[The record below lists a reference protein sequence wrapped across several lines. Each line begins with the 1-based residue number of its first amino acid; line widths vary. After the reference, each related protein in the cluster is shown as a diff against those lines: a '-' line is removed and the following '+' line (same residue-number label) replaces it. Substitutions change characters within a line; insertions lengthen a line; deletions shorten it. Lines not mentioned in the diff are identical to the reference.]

1 MRFVRALQFLFLLL
15 LALALF
21 GGEVVESACFVNDVT
36 NDYIQ
41 APASP
46 AHQLA
51 KKVQTDA
58 RRSSSANAAEGLIFN
73 LAATPSIKPGPSSAP
88 DLLRLLSIQ
97 RK

>member
-1 MRFVRALQFLFLLL
+1 MRLVRALQFLFLLL

-21 GGEVVESACFVNDVT
+21 GGEVAESACFVNDVS

-41 APASP
+41 APTSP
-46 AHQLA
+46 SLQFA
-51 KKVQTDA
+51 KKAPAVMFQT
-58 RRSSSANAAEGLIFN
+58 NVNVAEELILN
-73 LAATPSIKPGPSSAP
+73 HVVTPSIEPAPCSAS

>member
-1 MRFVRALQFLFLLL
+1 MVRALQFLFLLL

-21 GGEVVESACFVNDVT
+21 GGEVVESAYFINDVS

-41 APASP
+41 APTSR
-46 AHQLA
+46 AHQFA
-51 KKVQTDA
+51 TKAPANVISQ
-58 RRSSSANAAEGLIFN
+58 RSVSVAEELILN
-73 LAATPSIKPGPSSAP
+73 LAVTPSIQPAPTSAS

>member
-1 MRFVRALQFLFLLL
+1 MRFVRALQFLFLLS
-15 LALALF
+15 LAVALF
-21 GGEVVESACFVNDVT
+21 GGEVVESACFVNDVS

-51 KKVQTDA
+51 KKAQTPLRQIGA
-58 RRSSSANAAEGLIFN
+58 IGLGE
-73 LAATPSIKPGPSSAP
+73 LASNFAVISSIKPAPSSAS

>member
-1 MRFVRALQFLFLLL
+1 MRLDKAVQFLFLLL
-15 LALALF
+15 LVVAQF
-21 GGEVVESACFVNDVT
+21 GGEVVESAHFVNDVS

-46 AHQLA
+46 AHQFAKTSVGVGLERIINVAQELILDLA
-51 KKVQTDA
+51 VIPA
-58 RRSSSANAAEGLIFN
+58 IGPAHSSTS
-73 LAATPSIKPGPSSAP
+73 